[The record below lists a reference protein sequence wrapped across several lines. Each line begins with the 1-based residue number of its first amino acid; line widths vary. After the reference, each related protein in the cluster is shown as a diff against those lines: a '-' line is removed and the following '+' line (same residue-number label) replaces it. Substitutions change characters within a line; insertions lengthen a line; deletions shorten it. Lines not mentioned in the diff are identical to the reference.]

1 MNDQYKRTH
10 APRKSENV
18 KYHQGYYIPEHPEKW
33 LT

>member
-18 KYHQGYYIPEHPEKW
+18 KYHQGYYVPKILK
-33 LT
+33 